1 MYALCDGNNFFVS
14 CERVFNSS
22 LDGKPV
28 IVLSNNNG
36 CAIARS
42 EEAKALGIKMGA
54 NFFEIEHIVKSNN
67 VQVFSTNFTL
77 YADMSIRMKGLLSRF
92 TPNLEDYSIDEAF
105 LDFSGLDKSTL
116 RDYGLE
122 VVRTVTQGIGIPVSL
137 GVAPTK
143 TLAKLANRF
152 AKKYSGYQNVCII
165 DTDDKRIKALQHTDV
180 SDVWG
185 IGRRS
190 SKKLKERG
198 VNTAYDFT
206 QLNRSW
212 VRKHLTVVGE
222 RTWCELNGEPCINLE
237 SVEPDKQ
244 SIMVSRSFGKMLD
257 DIEIIKEAAA
267 TYSCMAAAKL
277 RKQKGCAKS
286 LVVFLE
292 TNRFREDLPQYRN
305 HILINMPVATNSS
318 IEIVNYMSEGL
329 EKIFR
334 KGFHYKKVGVMLMD
348 IVSEDAVQGYLWDKV
363 DRVKHKRLMEIIDT
377 TNNRYGSNS
386 LKLAVLGDGEQWK
399 IIQKRLSPCYTTRMK
414 DFPRAK

>member
-28 IVLSNNNG
+28 IVLSNNDG

-54 NFFEIEHIVKSNN
+54 NFFEIEDIVKGNN

-105 LDFSGLDKSTL
+105 LDFSGFDKSTL
-116 RDYGLE
+116 RNYGLE
-122 VVRTVTQGIGIPVSL
+122 VVRTVTQGIGVPVSL

-190 SKKLKERG
+190 SEKLKERG

-212 VRKHLTVVGE
+212 IRKHLTVVGE

-244 SIMVSRSFGKMLD
+244 SIMVSRSFGRMLN

-292 TNRFREDLPQYRN
+292 TNRFRDDLPQYRN

-318 IEIVNYMSEGL
+318 LEIVNYMSEGL

-334 KGFHYKKVGVMLMD
+334 KGFYYKKVGVMLLD
-348 IVSEDAVQGYLWDKV
+348 IVS
-363 DRVKHKRLMEIIDT
+363 
-377 TNNRYGSNS
+377 
-386 LKLAVLGDGEQWK
+386 
-399 IIQKRLSPCYTTRMK
+399 
-414 DFPRAK
+414 